1 MCRARGWRILD
12 LCARAHNVGA
22 VQQLSLLRELSFNR
36 EQFAARVARMCMD
49 RPHKDCLKAGED
61 ACRAWEKDN
70 GEWPILLLLVE
81 GHYDEELRARA
92 AATRARRAR
101 SSGPQ

>member
-1 MCRARGWRILD
+1 M
-12 LCARAHNVGA
+12 
-22 VQQLSLLRELSFNR
+22 QQLSLLRELSFDR
-36 EQFAARVARMCMD
+36 EQFAARIARMCMD

-92 AATRARRAR
+92 VATRRAR

>member
-1 MCRARGWRILD
+1 MQE
-12 LCARAHNVGA
+12 VSQ
-22 VQQLSLLRELSFNR
+22 VRELPFSR
-36 EQFAARVARMCMD
+36 EQFAARIARMCMD

-70 GEWPILLLLVE
+70 GQWPILLLLIE

-92 AATRARRAR
+92 AAARAQGER
-101 SSGPQ
+101 SS